1 MDRIGSD
8 LKGVDAVLGVFAGVG
23 GATFDADIQL
33 VVSCGTGDEGAHG
46 RSGVEDEAVVEIE
59 LFQVHGVRAAEAD
72 LFADGEEEA
81 DVAVGLTGVDQSLD
95 GFDSGGDT
103 ALAVGTENRRAVG
116 ADQAVLFDQ
125 LEVGRWLHGI
135 HMGAEENLG
144 GIRKGAALPGDEVV
158 AVPAELRAGVI
169 LGDFEAHPFELR
181 FDVGDAVLLAQ
192 GGAVDFDKVAE
203 AAEKPLL
210 VDHGSSLRKA
220 FRYPLKPMAELLAR
234 ALVRD
239 VPDFPKPGILF
250 KDITP
255 VLEDPK
261 ALRQVVELLAEDA
274 KARGADVIVG
284 IESRGFLFG
293 VPVAL
298 ALDLPFALARKLG
311 KLPAEKIREEYALE
325 YGTNTIEMHADAI
338 RPGQKAYLVD
348 DLLATGGTAAAASR
362 LVGRLGGSVVG
373 YGFLI
378 ELGFLEGRNVLSDAP
393 VTALMEF

>member
-1 MDRIGSD
+1 
-8 LKGVDAVLGVFAGVG
+8 
-23 GATFDADIQL
+23 
-33 VVSCGTGDEGAHG
+33 
-46 RSGVEDEAVVEIE
+46 
-59 LFQVHGVRAAEAD
+59 
-72 LFADGEEEA
+72 
-81 DVAVGLTGVDQSLD
+81 
-95 GFDSGGDT
+95 
-103 ALAVGTENRRAVG
+103 
-116 ADQAVLFDQ
+116 
-125 LEVGRWLHGI
+125 
-135 HMGAEENLG
+135 
-144 GIRKGAALPGDEVV
+144 
-158 AVPAELRAGVI
+158 
-169 LGDFEAHPFELR
+169 
-181 FDVGDAVLLAQ
+181 
-192 GGAVDFDKVAE
+192 
-203 AAEKPLL
+203 
-210 VDHGSSLRKA
+210 
-220 FRYPLKPMAELLAR
+220 MAELLAR

>member
-1 MDRIGSD
+1 
-8 LKGVDAVLGVFAGVG
+8 
-23 GATFDADIQL
+23 
-33 VVSCGTGDEGAHG
+33 
-46 RSGVEDEAVVEIE
+46 
-59 LFQVHGVRAAEAD
+59 
-72 LFADGEEEA
+72 
-81 DVAVGLTGVDQSLD
+81 
-95 GFDSGGDT
+95 
-103 ALAVGTENRRAVG
+103 
-116 ADQAVLFDQ
+116 
-125 LEVGRWLHGI
+125 
-135 HMGAEENLG
+135 
-144 GIRKGAALPGDEVV
+144 
-158 AVPAELRAGVI
+158 
-169 LGDFEAHPFELR
+169 
-181 FDVGDAVLLAQ
+181 
-192 GGAVDFDKVAE
+192 
-203 AAEKPLL
+203 
-210 VDHGSSLRKA
+210 
-220 FRYPLKPMAELLAR
+220 MAELLAR

-261 ALRQVVELLAEDA
+261 ALREVVQKLAEDA

-298 ALDLPFALARKLG
+298 ELDLPFALARKLG

-362 LVGRLGGSVVG
+362 LVKRLGGEVVG

-378 ELGFLEGRNVLSDAP
+378 ELGFLEGRNVLTDAP
-393 VTALMEF
+393 VAALMEF